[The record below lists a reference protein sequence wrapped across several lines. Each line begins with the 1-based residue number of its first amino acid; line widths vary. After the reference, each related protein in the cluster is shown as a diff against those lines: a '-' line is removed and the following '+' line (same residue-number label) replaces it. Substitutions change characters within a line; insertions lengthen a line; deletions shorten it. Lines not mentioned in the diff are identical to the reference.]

1 MKLSTVLEDAAAGSV
16 SASAIATNPFTH
28 ASRRV
33 KRRPL
38 SKFTKA
44 TTIQFNESSIA
55 TLDTK
60 TAILFEFDDGS
71 GQPVM
76 TDKNKKIVADTNDKV
91 SNATKRA
98 NVDDK
103 TQTTTFGLQDGDG
116 KIVKVTVKRDQ
127 AEDFESR
134 LNSILS
140 DTENKKEIAEV
151 LYMLKQ
157 DYDIIDV
164 EWDEPIT
171 EDDEEPGADDTEGSE
186 DDDLALDGEEGGEEG
201 GEDDLDLDS
210 EEDLGDMGGEDEAPP
225 DMQQSTVQLLQQVI
239 DLLKSETGVRT
250 ANADVAK
257 AKAETELQN
266 VEQQKQDNEIAN
278 QQEIA
283 DMEEF
288 EDEEKERKKNERLVQ
303 RLAKFRAAKH
313 GGASRA

>member
-1 MKLSTVLEDAAAGSV
+1 MKLSIILEDAAAGSM
-16 SASAIATNPFTH
+16 SAQAFAGNPFTH
-28 ASRRV
+28 SSGAV
-33 KRRPL
+33 KRRRV
-38 SKFTKA
+38 SKTKVEKLKIA
-44 TTIQFNESSIA
+44 ESAIS
-55 TLDTK
+55 TFDVN
-60 TAILFEFDDGS
+60 TAILFEFDGAVGSNGGS
-71 GQPVM
+71 GLSA
-76 TDKNKKIVADTNDKV
+76 DKNAKIVADVNDKV

-98 NVDDK
+98 ETDDK
-103 TQTTTFGLQDGDG
+103 TQTSTFGLQDGDG
-116 KIVKVTVKRDQ
+116 KIVKVTVKREQ

-157 DYDIIDV
+157 DYDIVDV

-171 EDDEEPGADDTEGSE
+171 EDDEEGMGGDDEG
-186 DDDLALDGEEGGEEG
+186 DADDLALDGEEGGEEG
-201 GEDDLDLDS
+201 DLDLDG
-210 EEDLGDMGGEDEAPP
+210 EGDLGGEDESSP

-257 AKAETELQN
+257 AKAETELQG
-266 VEQQKQDNEIAN
+266 VEQQKQDNEIAS

-303 RLAKFRAAKH
+303 RLAKFRSQKS

>member
-1 MKLSTVLEDAAAGSV
+1 MKLSTILEDAAAGAV
-16 SASAIATNPFTH
+16 SAQAIATNPFTH
-28 ASRRV
+28 PSKPV
-33 KRRPL
+33 KRR
-38 SKFTKA
+38 KFSGSAK
-44 TTIQFNESSIA
+44 IEKIKFNESSIA
-55 TLDTK
+55 TFDVG
-60 TAILFEFDDGS
+60 TAILFEFDDG
-71 GQPVM
+71 QTAPVM
-76 TDKNKKIVADTNDKV
+76 TDKNKKIVADINDKV

-98 NVDDK
+98 DVDDK
-103 TQTTTFGLQDGDG
+103 TQTSTFGLQDGDG
-116 KIVKVTVKRDQ
+116 KIVKVTVKREQ

-140 DTENKKEIAEV
+140 DTEQKKEIAEV

-157 DYDIIDV
+157 DYDIVDV

-171 EDDEEPGADDTEGSE
+171 EDEEEPGAEGE
-186 DDDLALDGEEGGEEG
+186 DGGEEDLALDGEEGGEGELDLDTEG
-201 GEDDLDLDS
+201 GEGDL
-210 EEDLGDMGGEDEAPP
+210 GGEDESSP

-257 AKAETELQN
+257 AKAETELQG
-266 VEQQKQDNEIAN
+266 VEQQKQDNEIAG

-303 RLAKFRAAKH
+303 RLAKFRSQKS